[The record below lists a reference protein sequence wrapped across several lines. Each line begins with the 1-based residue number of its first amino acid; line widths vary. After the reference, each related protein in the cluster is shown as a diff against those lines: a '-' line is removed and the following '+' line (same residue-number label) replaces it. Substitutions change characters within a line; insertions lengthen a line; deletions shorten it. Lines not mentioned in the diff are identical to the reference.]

1 MSLEVAKE
9 DSDSEALLLKILKHR
24 HFGFWKRKEKKKQ
37 YHKLRNTAVTTFSKD
52 DNLLK
57 VGKNAFIQVS
67 LVALRVLEESCS
79 QL

>member
-9 DSDSEALLLKILKHR
+9 DSDSETLLLEILKHR
-24 HFGFWKRKEKKKQ
+24 HFDFWKRKKETE
-37 YHKLRNTAVTTFSKD
+37 YHRLRNPAVTTFSKD

-57 VGKNAFIQVS
+57 VEKNALIQVS
-67 LVALRVLEESCS
+67 LVALHVVEDSCS